1 MANRE
6 DLVGSRVGRV
16 VKSEVAASI
25 GQVVVSS
32 VDLDAETADLAAVV
46 AACASDA
53 LDVGP
58 GIVGVVEEVAAG

>member
-6 DLVGSRVGRV
+6 DLVGSGVGSV
-16 VKSEVAASI
+16 VKGEVTVSV

-32 VDLDAETADLAAVV
+32 VDLDAETADLTAVV
-46 AACASDA
+46 AASASDV

>member
-6 DLVGSRVGRV
+6 DLVGSGVGSV
-16 VKSEVAASI
+16 VKGKVAASV

-32 VDLDAETADLAAVV
+32 VDLDAKTADLTAVV
-46 AACASDA
+46 AACTSDV

-58 GIVGVVEEVAAG
+58 CIVGVVEEVAAV